1 MSLNQLVPC
10 DGCTRHVRR
19 TEAACPFC
27 GLASPLASASAVTP
41 EPSARLSRAGILAFV
56 ASVGAGACS
65 SAQPVPTAL
74 YEATPASQP
83 TAADSG
89 APATPVATP
98 EPTPEP
104 TPATPDASTAATT
117 PARPDPGSMMLRYGA
132 PPRP

>member
-27 GLASPLASASAVTP
+27 GLASPLASASSVTP
-41 EPSARLSRAGILAFV
+41 EPPARLSRAGILAFV
-56 ASVGAGACS
+56 ATVGAGACS

-74 YEATPASQP
+74 FEAPTAQQTP
-83 TAADSG
+83 AADSG

-98 EPTPEP
+98 EPTPGP
-104 TPATPDASTAATT
+104 TPRRPTP
-117 PARPDPGSMMLRYGA
+117 
-132 PPRP
+132 PPRPPHRRAPTPGA